1 MRPSLQA
8 VLPFGVAL
16 ELGNSADAYCAV
28 AHAQSLR
35 QVKSQDPQVK
45 GHNQFKLLTCEEFLV
60 HD

>member
-28 AHAQSLR
+28 AQAQSLR
-35 QVKSQDPQVK
+35 QVKSQVK